1 MREFKFI
8 SDEENIRLDSFIS
21 GKFSDISRTK
31 LQNLIKENKV
41 FVNGKNEK
49 AKFLLKSGDEIEI
62 FLPDEKK
69 IEIKPE
75 NIEIEIVYEDEY
87 LLVVNKPVNMV
98 VHPATSSE
106 NGTLVNALLNYT
118 TELSTVN
125 EERPGIVHR
134 LDKDTTGLIIIAK
147 DNETHLKLVDMFSNR
162 SINKRYVAI
171 CNGVFKSSHGT
182 INKPIGRH
190 PVDRKKMA
198 IVEKN
203 SKEAITE
210 YDVVFSNN
218 NFSLLDIKLH
228 TGRTHQIRV
237 HLSGLNHPILG
248 DKTYGVKNEKIKV
261 DSQMLHAYN
270 LDFIHPITNERIIL
284 YAKPPANFLEVL
296 NKIGYDGGKLW
307 EAGEYLNK

>member
-1 MREFKFI
+1 MKNFKFI
-8 SDEENIRLDSFIS
+8 SEENDIRLDAFIS
-21 GKFSDISRTK
+21 SKFNDISRTK
-31 LQNLIKENKV
+31 LQNLIKEKQV

-49 AKFLLKSGDEIEI
+49 SKYLLKAGDEVEI
-62 FLPDEKK
+62 SLPEEKQ

-75 NIEIEIVYEDEY
+75 DIKLEIVYEDEY
-87 LLVVNKPVNMV
+87 LLVVNKPVDMV

-118 TELSTVN
+118 DKLSTVN
-125 EERPGIVHR
+125 EQRPGIVHR

-147 DNETHLKLVDMFSNR
+147 DNETHLKLVDMFSKR
-162 SINKRYVAI
+162 EINKKYLAI
-171 CNGVFKSSHGT
+171 CNGTFKNQKGI

-198 IVEKN
+198 VTDKN

-210 YDVVFSNN
+210 YNVVFENEK
-218 NFSLLDIKLH
+218 FSLLDIILH

-237 HLSGLNHPILG
+237 HLSSLNHPILG

-270 LDFIHPITNERIIL
+270 LDFKHPITDKQIFLKVE
-284 YAKPPANFLEVL
+284 PPKLFLEVL
-296 NKIGYDGGKLW
+296 EKIGYTEENLW
-307 EAGEYLNK
+307 K